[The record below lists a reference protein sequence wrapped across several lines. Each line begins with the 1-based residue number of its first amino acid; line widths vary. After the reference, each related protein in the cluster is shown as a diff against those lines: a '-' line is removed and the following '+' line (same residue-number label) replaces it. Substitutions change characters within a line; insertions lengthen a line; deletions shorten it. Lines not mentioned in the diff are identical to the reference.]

1 VIARLAGLALA
12 VQTAPALTSL
22 APVRSLTPRLA
33 GLGDPAHVALTFD
46 DGPDRR
52 STPAF
57 LDALDSL
64 GVKATFFLLGRML
77 ERDPGLGRELV
88 AAGHELAVHGWAHR
102 PALIR
107 AGMHADLGRT
117 KDLISSATGV
127 IPRWYRP
134 PYGILTVSALLAARR
149 HHLTPVL
156 WTTWARDWTAS
167 ATPESILRTLT
178 IEPGSTILLH
188 DSDCTSAP
196 DSWKATLRA
205 LPAIVAR
212 TRAQGLSPGP
222 LGEHGLIRQD
232 PCDRVP

>member
-1 VIARLAGLALA
+1 MIARLAGLALT
-12 VQTAPALTSL
+12 VQAAPALTSL
-22 APVRSLTPRLA
+22 APIRRFTPRLA

-64 GVKATFFLLGRML
+64 GVQATFFLLGRML
-77 ERDPGLGRELV
+77 ERDPGLGRELA

-102 PALIR
+102 PTLIR
-107 AGMHADLGRT
+107 AGMHADLRRT
-117 KDLISSATGV
+117 KDLISSATGTV
-127 IPRWYRP
+127 PRWYRP
-134 PYGILTVSALLAARR
+134 PYGVLTASALLAARR
-149 HHLTPVL
+149 HDLTPVL

-196 DSWKATLRA
+196 DSWKATLQA

-212 TRAQGLSPGP
+212 TRARGLTLGP
-222 LGEHGLIRQD
+222 LRDHGLMRQD
-232 PCDRVP
+232 REP